1 MIKGERFFIVSYD
14 ISDAKRW
21 KKTFQTLEGY
31 GEWLQLS
38 VFQIRMND
46 TKKQKLMADLEDII
60 NDRED
65 HVLFIDIGN
74 PDRIKAKIASLGKP
88 FKPIERKPL
97 VF

>member
-1 MIKGERFFIVSYD
+1 MKQERFFIVSYD
-14 ISDAKRW
+14 ISNGKRW
-21 KKTFQTLEGY
+21 KKVFQILKGY

-46 TKKQKLMADLEDII
+46 LKKQQLLMDIKKII
-60 NDRED
+60 NNKED
-65 HVLFIDIGN
+65 QILFIDMGN
-74 PDRIKAKIASLGKP
+74 PDKIRAKITSLGKT